1 MAVTTQGSFLVSV
14 QQQFESLPARSRRL
28 LLFLLVLLGAAWMG
42 GLWWWTSTDLMAQG
56 EQLEQLQRTLRN
68 LQTLQ
73 VEYIRANEQIT
84 DAEARLAQL
93 GRQNIS
99 SFIET
104 KAREN
109 EVRDELRGIE
119 RGGSE
124 TRGRIRETRY
134 RVTIERAP
142 IARVVGFIHHL
153 ETSGFLSTE
162 NSKVTSTFV
171 SGERVLSITLDL
183 IAYELVQ
190 EN

>member
-1 MAVTTQGSFLVSV
+1 MAVATQGSLLVSL
-14 QQQFESLPARSRRL
+14 QQQFESLPPRSRRMMM
-28 LLFLLVLLGAAWMG
+28 FLLVLLGIVWMG
-42 GLWWWTSTDLMAQG
+42 GLWWWTSSDLSAQG
-56 EQLEQLQRTLRN
+56 DQLEQLQRTLRG

-84 DAEARLAQL
+84 DAESRLAQL

-104 KAREN
+104 KARDN
-109 EVRDELRGIE
+109 EVREELRGIE

-134 RVTIERAP
+134 RVSIERAP
-142 IARVVGFIHHL
+142 VARVMGFVHHL

-162 NSKVTSTFV
+162 TAKVTTTFV
-171 SGERVLSITLDL
+171 SGERMLSVTLDL